1 MLNCINKIERTNK
14 NLKKILVHHKR
25 NETSVA
31 IVKNSMLTNYYVDRD
46 DNQHL
51 IGNIYKGKV
60 QNFLPGIQAVFIDI
74 GRDKNAFLQ
83 LSKNQKYEIGQD
95 IVIQIKKEAIGTKG
109 PRATT
114 ALSIPSHNIV
124 LLPRSKYLGISQK
137 IDNRKRGRLFEIA
150 KKIRLKN
157 AGLIIRTAAQD
168 CDEETLTTEIQNV
181 YKFWKSIERSMIK
194 KKSPSL
200 LYSDND
206 LMSQIVRDEFTND
219 VDEFLIDS
227 TKITRQVNKLVNG
240 ISPELIER
248 VKRYE
253 DDVPIF
259 EKFHIDK
266 EIAKVNEREV
276 ELPSGGFIVIDRT
289 EALTAI
295 DVLNLSVTVFKV
307 NIEAAEAI
315 MRQLRLRDIGGI
327 IIVDFIDMP
336 NVNRKEE
343 LMNFLRNE
351 ALKDRI
357 KTKIVDMTPLGLVEI
372 TRKRSKE

>member
-1 MLNCINKIERTNK
+1 M
-14 NLKKILVHHKR
+14 KKILVHHKR

-31 IVKNSMLTNYYVDRD
+31 IVKNSILTNYYVDRD

-150 KKIRLKN
+150 KKVRLKN
-157 AGLIIRTAAQD
+157 TGLIIRTAAQD

-253 DDVPIF
+253 NDVPIF

-266 EIAKVNEREV
+266 EIAKLNEREV

-295 DVLNLSVTVFKV
+295 DVNTGKFVGDLNLSDTVFKV

-372 TRKRSKE
+372 TRKRSKD